1 MAVAPLA
8 DIPVTCFGDDVRGFA
23 YWLQPE
29 EWLGKDGLYITIE
42 KFQQISWLT
51 SIYSYYFREFQ
62 EIGTIPIKRG
72 GTITEIFHVYRG
84 QQLLHPYPFKLGK
97 HN

>member
-1 MAVAPLA
+1 MAVAPLT

-23 YWLQPE
+23 YWSQPE
-29 EWLGKDGLYITIE
+29 EWLGRDGLYITIE

-51 SIYSYYFREFQ
+51 STYSYYFRDFQ

-72 GTITEIFHVYRG
+72 GTITAIFHIYRG
-84 QQLLHPYPFKLGK
+84 QQLLHPYSFKLGK
-97 HN
+97 S